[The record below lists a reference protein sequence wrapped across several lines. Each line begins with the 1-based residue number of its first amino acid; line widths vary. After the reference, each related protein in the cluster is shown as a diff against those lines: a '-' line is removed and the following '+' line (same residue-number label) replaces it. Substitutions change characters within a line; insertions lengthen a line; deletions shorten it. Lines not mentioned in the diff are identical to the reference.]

1 MSHLMFPKRSAR
13 TGALSTRQKR
23 GRLQSGQ
30 SLVEW
35 AISLVILIM
44 LFSGVVDL
52 GRAYFTLVM
61 LNNAVSE
68 GAHWAALYPAC
79 INSASNSTGGYNQC
93 KGSNSI
99 VGRIINEEQTLDR
112 SNFKSVCWSTKD
124 TSTPPVSGTFSNTN
138 NNTVTLSVTYQAT
151 FFTPIITTLFGSTV
165 NLTTE
170 VKEVIRGG
178 LSVSNLPTT
187 PVITSPDTQYQG
199 GVSTTT
205 CSPP

>member
-1 MSHLMFPKRSAR
+1 MSHLMFPKRLAR

-23 GRLQSGQ
+23 SKLRSGQ

-35 AISLVILIM
+35 AISLVVLIM

-61 LNNAVSE
+61 LNNAISE

-79 INSASNSTGGYNQC
+79 INSASNSTGGYSQC

-99 VGRIINEEQTLDR
+99 VGRILNEEQTLDR
-112 SNFKSVCWSTKD
+112 NSFKFVCWSTLD
-124 TSTPPVSGTFSNTN
+124 ASGVTGQFYNTN

-178 LSVSNLPTT
+178 LSLTNLPTT
-187 PVITSPDTQYQG
+187 PVITSPGAQYQG
-199 GVSTTT
+199 GVSTAT